1 MRKFGNFELIRAK
14 FVDIFRD
21 DNKANAMY
29 IETVQSKSERE
40 KKTELGKYTCRLA
53 QSTVSSEDVKH
64 ICSCKTRSQREH
76 IFKNFNCLTRE

>member
-21 DNKANAMY
+21 DNKANAMH

-53 QSTVSSEDVKH
+53 QSTQNYKSLDFIPH
-64 ICSCKTRSQREH
+64 NNFSCGHAT
-76 IFKNFNCLTRE
+76 L

>member
-1 MRKFGNFELIRAK
+1 MRKFGNFEIIRAK

-21 DNKANAMY
+21 DNKANAMH

-53 QSTVSSEDVKH
+53 QSTQGVFLVKM
-64 ICSCKTRSQREH
+64 
-76 IFKNFNCLTRE
+76 

>member
-21 DNKANAMY
+21 DNKANAMH

-40 KKTELGKYTCRLA
+40 KK
-53 QSTVSSEDVKH
+53 Q
-64 ICSCKTRSQREH
+64 
-76 IFKNFNCLTRE
+76 N

>member
-53 QSTVSSEDVKH
+53 
-64 ICSCKTRSQREH
+64 
-76 IFKNFNCLTRE
+76 